1 MHIFSLSLGLLIA
14 PILAS
19 IELPVT
25 TYFNAD
31 WINLYTGCNYK
42 VFLEEIYA
50 AYQLGETIFM
60 SQSTP
65 LQMHT

>member
-1 MHIFSLSLGLLIA
+1 MQNESIFTLLQNG
-14 PILAS
+14 
-19 IELPVT
+19 
-25 TYFNAD
+25 Y
-31 WINLYTGCNYK
+31 NYK